1 MKKSIYLLLA
11 GIVLS
16 QVAAQAEII
25 RGTITNM
32 DPVNNILRVRREGP
46 SKNVYDDISVKVKA
60 DTVAKNVASLQE
72 LQVGHDV
79 TIDAQANKATG
90 SFDAKSI
97 ELVKV

>member
-1 MKKSIYLLLA
+1 MKRSIYILLA

-16 QVAAQAEII
+16 QVSAQAEII
-25 RGTITNM
+25 RGTITSM
-32 DPVNNILRVRREGP
+32 DPVSNIMHVRREGP
-46 SKNVYDDISVKVKA
+46 SKNVYDDISVNVKA

-79 TIDAQANKATG
+79 TIDAQANKVSG
-90 SFDAKSI
+90 SFEAKSI